1 MRKDRLFV
9 IAWVLISVLL
19 IVYTILISE
28 NNKRVIGITEVE
40 ETTVSFPFPVEVSNV
55 TVVPNQQISAGDL
68 LLELKSDQL
77 ERDIQELKLDIADT
91 KEKLIEANGL
101 YLNKIERLNRE
112 KRLEVNKQTGELED
126 LKIALQNDRAISG
139 SLNLQIEDSIVNPK
153 ILKIEHLEMEIK
165 LTHSYYSQLINVTR
179 VEYEFDQADITRTFE
194 DLQQQLSFN
203 LQKQRDLNVLAL
215 YDGYIKNVRVEK
227 NTLMESFTPLVTY
240 SKLTP
245 VFVRAYTDEK
255 TRLEVNLG
263 STVSVTSAT
272 RKWINIEGI
281 IIAES
286 KRITELPDRLKIQPY
301 SQEWGQEFL
310 VKLPANNEFLIGE
323 KVLIR

>member
-1 MRKDRLFV
+1 MGNNRLFV

-19 IVYTILISE
+19 IVYTVVVSE

-55 TVVPNQQISAGDL
+55 TVVPNQQISEGDL
-68 LLELKSDQL
+68 LLELSSDQL
-77 ERDIQELKLDIADT
+77 ERDIQELILDIADT
-91 KEKLIEANGL
+91 KEKLIEAKGL
-101 YLNKIERLNRE
+101 YENKIERLNRE
-112 KRLEVNKQTGELED
+112 KRLEVNKQSGELED
-126 LKIALQNDRAISG
+126 LRIAFQNDLAISG
-139 SLNLQIEDSIVNPK
+139 SLNLQLEDPIINPK
-153 ILKIEHLEMEIK
+153 KLQIQNLEMEIK
-165 LTHSYYSQLINVTR
+165 LTNSYYNQLVNVTR
-179 VEYEFDQADITRTFE
+179 MEYEFEQADITRTFE
-194 DLQQQLSFN
+194 DLEQQLTYN
-203 LQKQRDLNVLAL
+203 LKKRKDLNVQAL
-215 YDGYIKNVRVEK
+215 YDGYIKKVRVEK
-227 NTLMESFTPLVTY
+227 NTLLESFTPLVTY

-263 STVSVTSAT
+263 SSVTVTSAT
-272 RKWINIEGI
+272 RKWINIEGV

-323 KVLIR
+323 KVMIR

>member
-1 MRKDRLFV
+1 MGKNRLFV

-19 IVYTILISE
+19 IVYTIVVSE

-40 ETTVSFPFPVEVSNV
+40 ETTVSFPFPVEVANV
-55 TVVPNQQISAGDL
+55 TVVPNQQISEGDQ
-68 LLELKSDQL
+68 LLELRSDQL

-91 KEKLIEANGL
+91 KEKLIEAKGL
-101 YLNKIERLNRE
+101 YENKIERLNRE

-126 LKIALQNDRAISG
+126 LRISLQNDLAISG
-139 SLNLQIEDSIVNPK
+139 SLNLQLEDSIVNPK
-153 ILKIEHLEMEIK
+153 KLQIQNLEMEIK
-165 LTHSYYSQLINVTR
+165 LTKSYYNQLVNVTR
-179 VEYEFDQADITRTFE
+179 MEYEFEQADITRTFD
-194 DLQQQLSFN
+194 DLEQQLTYN
-203 LQKQRDLNVLAL
+203 LKKQKDLNVLAL
-215 YDGYIKNVRVEK
+215 YDGYIKKVRVEK
-227 NTLMESFTPLVTY
+227 NTLLESFTPLVTY

-263 STVSVTSAT
+263 SNVTVTSAT
-272 RKWINIEGI
+272 RKWINIEGV

-323 KVLIR
+323 KVMIR